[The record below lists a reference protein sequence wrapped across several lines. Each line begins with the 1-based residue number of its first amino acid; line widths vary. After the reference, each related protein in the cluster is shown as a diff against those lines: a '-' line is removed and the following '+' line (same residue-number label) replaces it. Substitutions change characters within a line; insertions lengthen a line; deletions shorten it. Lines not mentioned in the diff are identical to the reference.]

1 MEDQILGSVAAFASI
16 TSAAM
21 IFSEWAPLRIPGLK
35 SKIVGVKDSPWRK
48 RVSCF
53 VYSYI
58 AGLGA
63 WGSGYFETP
72 LQGWRGFLGVL
83 VVAAVATVTAFAV
96 VKAKKVLAG

>member
-1 MEDQILGSVAAFASI
+1 MEDQILGAVVAFGSI
-16 TSAAM
+16 MGAAM

-35 SKIVGVKDSPWRK
+35 SKIPGVKDSPWRK
-48 RVSCF
+48 RVSCL
-53 VYSYI
+53 VYSYL

-83 VVAAVATVTAFAV
+83 VVAAVATVTAFGIF
-96 VKAKKVLAG
+96 KAKKAITG